1 MSNAL
6 GPLLEAAAIL
16 QPQLVSLVLV
26 GQGSEKAALQERARQ
41 QGLANVVFLP
51 PVPKAAIPALLA
63 GMDALYL
70 GWAKKPIY
78 RFGISPNKLM
88 DYMLA
93 AKPILHAVEASNDL
107 VSQSH
112 CGISCPPEDPPA
124 LARAVLEL
132 LHRTPAERRPR
143 PVGQGV
149 RVAAHHQYS
158 TLARRF
164 LEVLENKPSPSHA

>member
-1 MSNAL
+1 MD
-6 GPLLEAAAIL
+6 PLLEAAAIL
-16 QPQLVSLVLV
+16 QPQPIALVLV
-26 GQGSEKAALQERARQ
+26 GQGPEKAALQERATQR
-41 QGLANVVFLP
+41 GLANVVFLP

-93 AKPILHAVEASNDL
+93 GKPIVHAVEASNDL
-107 VSQSH
+107 VSQSG
-112 CGISCPPEDPPA
+112 CGVSCPPEDPPA
-124 LARAVLEL
+124 LAQAVLEL
-132 LHRTPAERRPR
+132 LRRTPAEREAL
-143 PVGQGV
+143 GQAGKDYV
-149 RVAAHHQYS
+149 LAHHQYS

-164 LEVLENKPSPSHA
+164 LEVLETKPSHSHA